1 MDTINEILTMVQ
13 RYNENLYTEELTEG
27 EMYFIA
33 RNEWFRYV
41 CSWFYGEEV
50 YIKYVDAWELWD
62 DDEISERMKKD
73 NLICIIHYQENKHK
87 MYKNNTLISEF
98 DNTTLEIRHYIESEI
113 IEFLEKYS
121 TISHKE
127 LIEPLNTLGK
137 ELTSNFT
144 KELEDIYWENYI
156 SDAVNLGESIKSLD
170 KKQIKKFLFEL
181 WYLYKTGK
189 RYNRDIFFL

>member
-1 MDTINEILTMVQ
+1 MDTINEILIKVQ
-13 RYNENLYTEELTEG
+13 RYNENLYTEQITED

-33 RNEWFRYV
+33 RNEWLRYV

-50 YIKYVDAWELWD
+50 YTKYDNAWGFMD
-62 DDEISERMKKD
+62 DISKRMKED
-73 NLICIIHYQENKHK
+73 NLICVVRYHENKHQI
-87 MYKNNTLISEF
+87 YKNDILISEF
-98 DNTTLEIRHYIESEI
+98 DNLTFEIKHYIEPEI
-113 IEFLEKYS
+113 IEFLERHS
-121 TISHKE
+121 AICHIE

-137 ELTSNFT
+137 ELASNFT

-170 KKQIKKFLFEL
+170 NKQIKKFLFEL

-189 RYNRDIFFL
+189 RYNRDMFFL